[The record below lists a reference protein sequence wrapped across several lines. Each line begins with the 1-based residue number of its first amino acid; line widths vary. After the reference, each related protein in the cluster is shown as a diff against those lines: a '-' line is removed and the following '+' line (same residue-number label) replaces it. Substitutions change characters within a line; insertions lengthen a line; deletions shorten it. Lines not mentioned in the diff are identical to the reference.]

1 MQFKKHFLQD
11 YPLLPKG
18 RFKCI
23 IVQDDEARYQLLRKN
38 QQTDG
43 QFIIPRLKYFSR
55 CGAEAFV
62 CELGDISPACLC
74 AELLK
79 IRNYFA

>member
-11 YPLLPKG
+11 YPLLPKD

-55 CGAEAFV
+55 CGPLSFG
-62 CELGDISPACLC
+62 LRTGRHKPRMSLC
-74 AELLK
+74 RA
-79 IRNYFA
+79 A